1 MWFSLVQQMVRQDP
15 AYYAFYVLCRPDH
28 AWKLVSFPYYAKR
41 TYPGERTFFRHIDVN
56 ITDFVRSGRGEN
68 ALQGSLALSD
78 EDSRNCTEL
87 LLGMHRDI
95 GTWHK
100 RLIDRGYAK
109 DGYVQR
115 IDADMWTKEDEA
127 HFGYSWTKQIC
138 QFGDVRLSLPGL
150 PHGSTG
156 PASSQRI
163 NILPWFVAIGD
174 DHQTLD
180 TAESGTWD
188 DLSRCHR
195 DFQSGTKTPSGLPN
209 STYGGRVDNIFPA
222 TVRLGHLGAIS
233 DALIGQTRWDTA
245 DVRRELDI
253 LFGDNEDISWN
264 YIQAWRRNAQR
275 LYCTAFTNLVAAEK
289 EAFGDDSYFYRRE
302 LNLSTTPEFIRDGV
316 YYAGFQRTTNAPGPP
331 DTEASGPSASDE
343 DIEDDKLADVDIREH
358 EDVERIFAD
367 MCRGGALGYIAP
379 PDFSGIRL

>member
-15 AYYAFYVLCRPDH
+15 AYYAFYALCRPDH

-87 LLGMHRDI
+87 LLGMYRDI

-115 IDADMWTKEDEA
+115 IDADMWTKEDGA
-127 HFGYSWTKQIC
+127 HFGYGRTKQIC
-138 QFGDVRLSLPGL
+138 QFGGVRLSLPGL

-163 NILPWFVAIGD
+163 NILPWFVAMGD

-245 DVRRELDI
+245 D
-253 LFGDNEDISWN
+253 
-264 YIQAWRRNAQR
+264 RRNAQR
-275 LYCTAFTNLVAAEK
+275 LYYTAFTNLVAAEK

-302 LNLSTTPEFIRDGV
+302 LNLSTTPAFIRDGV

-331 DTEASGPSASDE
+331 DTEASGPSAGDE
-343 DIEDDKLADVDIREH
+343 DIEDDKSADVDVREH

-379 PDFSGIRL
+379 PDFSAIRL